1 MPPLFQ
7 QQTSPSEALEI
18 FYREED
24 QDGEVTEHRQ
34 VVLDQPTALYCDTN
48 AIPPPQLTWYKDGE
62 PLSPGPGVPML
73 LGNGHGPSLWGLGG
87 FPAAALWAESIHS
100 MEEVGSCPLAPAS
113 VHSTLGT
120 CRVTGAA

>member
-34 VVLDQPTALYCDTN
+34 AVLNQPTALYCDTN

-62 PLSPGPGVPML
+62 PLSPGPGVLML
-73 LGNGHGPSLWGLGG
+73 LGNGNGPSFWSLGG
-87 FPAAALWAESIHS
+87 VPAAALWVKSILS
-100 MEEVGSCPLAPAS
+100 MEKVGSCPANS
-113 VHSTLGT
+113 RHRT
-120 CRVTGAA
+120 CRVAGAA

>member
-34 VVLDQPTALYCDTN
+34 AVLNQPAALYCDTN
-48 AIPPPQLTWYKDGE
+48 AIPAPQITWYKDGE
-62 PLSPGPGVPML
+62 PLSPGPGVLVL
-73 LGNGHGPSLWGLGG
+73 LGNGHGPALWG
-87 FPAAALWAESIHS
+87 W
-100 MEEVGSCPLAPAS
+100 VGSPQ
-113 VHSTLGT
+113 
-120 CRVTGAA
+120 